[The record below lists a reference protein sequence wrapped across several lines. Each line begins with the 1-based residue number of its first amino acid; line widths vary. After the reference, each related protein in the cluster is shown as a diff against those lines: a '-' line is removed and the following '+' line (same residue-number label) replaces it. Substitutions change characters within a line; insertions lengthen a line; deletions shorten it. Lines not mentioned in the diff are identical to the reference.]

1 MTQLTRYTPVN
12 SLKPFKTAWCI
23 QVRILHSWIHF
34 TKGSGMSLEMI
45 LADEAGNKIQAGIKK
60 EHISKFQRYV
70 KKGDWK
76 IIDDFSVNKATG
88 QYRSTIHPYRINF
101 HYSTVFSPSPSI
113 SNEVW
118 LDLVDFTTILA
129 GNLDQNK
136 LVDVLG
142 QLVNVGEAQT
152 IDVQGKPTKKIDF
165 QLRDTDDNR
174 LPCSLWGKFADQ
186 ISKVA
191 QESLGSIVIVLVRW
205 AKLGEWKDIRSIS
218 NAFDASDVLINPI
231 LTEVEDFRRMLP
243 SDGLALTIMGPKP
256 RFQPLKVREQRS
268 LGLPLKTIAELKASY
283 EVEKVKIF
291 CTILQ
296 IDLDYSWYY
305 YAHIKCNKKVVQSKK
320 LLSSGAKKLFYRC
333 EKCNAEVSAV
343 EARYWLHL
351 DVMDST
357 GESKLMLFDSFVE
370 QIIGTPATELLEGTN
385 EELDD
390 PLPVPDIVKNIIGKT
405 YQFVVLIEQ
414 DNISRGNDEY
424 KVNEVLT
431 SQNLNQADLKAEV
444 DYPVDLSSMSS
455 SDQVLMLTNSSDKD
469 ETINTSLS
477 TPSSKRKEDGSDGSD
492 QNSTSK
498 KQCTGK
504 QSDAKDNGVIGVDN
518 SKKTDQP
525 TDLNVDG
532 AVDLDNPK
540 EHDQPK
546 FLHKLDEAGQEAIT
560 KVSEA
565 EQKKVLLKK
574 IKVEKIEGQKG
585 AK

>member
-1 MTQLTRYTPVN
+1 
-12 SLKPFKTAWCI
+12 
-23 QVRILHSWIHF
+23 
-34 TKGSGMSLEMI
+34 MS
-45 LADEAGNKIQAGIKK
+45 
-60 EHISKFQRYV
+60 
-70 KKGDWK
+70 
-76 IIDDFSVNKATG
+76 
-88 QYRSTIHPYRINF
+88 
-101 HYSTVFSPSPSI
+101 
-113 SNEVW
+113 
-118 LDLVDFTTILA
+118 
-129 GNLDQNK
+129 
-136 LVDVLG
+136 
-142 QLVNVGEAQT
+142 
-152 IDVQGKPTKKIDF
+152 
-165 QLRDTDDNR
+165 DNR

-268 LGLPLKTIAELKASY
+268 FGLPLKTIAELKASY

-385 EELDD
+385 EA
-390 PLPVPDIVKNIIGKT
+390 
-405 YQFVVLIEQ
+405 FVVLIEQ

-532 AVDLDNPK
+532 VVDLDNPK

>member
-1 MTQLTRYTPVN
+1 MWMFKIDNEETEIKILSTS
-12 SLKPFKTAWCI
+12 SLSPTHRFF
-23 QVRILHSWIHF
+23 IHHVG
-34 TKGSGMSLEMI
+34 KDLNLSS
-45 LADEAGNKIQAGIKK
+45 GNKIQAGIKK

-113 SNEVW
+113 NNEVW
-118 LDLVDFTTILA
+118 LDLVDFTTIIA

-142 QLVNVGEAQT
+142 QLVNVGEAQK

-165 QLRDTDDNR
+165 QLRVTDDNR

-191 QESLGSIVIVLVRW
+191 QESLGSVVIVLVR
-205 AKLGEWKDIRSIS
+205 
-218 NAFDASDVLINPI
+218 
-231 LTEVEDFRRMLP
+231 LP

-283 EVEKVKIF
+283 E
-291 CTILQ
+291 
-296 IDLDYSWYY
+296 
-305 YAHIKCNKKVVQSKK
+305 
-320 LLSSGAKKLFYRC
+320 
-333 EKCNAEVSAV
+333 
-343 EARYWLHL
+343 
-351 DVMDST
+351 
-357 GESKLMLFDSFVE
+357 
-370 QIIGTPATELLEGTN
+370 
-385 EELDD
+385 
-390 PLPVPDIVKNIIGKT
+390 KN
-405 YQFVVLIEQ
+405 
-414 DNISRGNDEY
+414 
-424 KVNEVLT
+424 
-431 SQNLNQADLKAEV
+431 
-444 DYPVDLSSMSS
+444 
-455 SDQVLMLTNSSDKD
+455 
-469 ETINTSLS
+469 
-477 TPSSKRKEDGSDGSD
+477 
-492 QNSTSK
+492 
-498 KQCTGK
+498 
-504 QSDAKDNGVIGVDN
+504 
-518 SKKTDQP
+518 DQP
-525 TDLNVDG
+525 TDLKVDG
-532 AVDLDNPK
+532 VVDLDNPK

>member
-1 MTQLTRYTPVN
+1 L
-12 SLKPFKTAWCI
+12 
-23 QVRILHSWIHF
+23 IL
-34 TKGSGMSLEMI
+34 LP
-45 LADEAGNKIQAGIKK
+45 LQGNKIQADIKN

-113 SNEVW
+113 SNDVW

-174 LPCSLWGKFADQ
+174 LPCSLWSKFADQ

-191 QESLGSIVIVLVRW
+191 QESLGSVVIVLVRW
-205 AKLGEWKDIRSIS
+205 AKLGEYKDIRTVS

-231 LTEVEDFRRMLP
+231 LTEVEDFRR
-243 SDGLALTIMGPKP
+243 I
-256 RFQPLKVREQRS
+256 FQPLKVREQRS

-320 LLSSGAKKLFYRC
+320 LLSSGAKKIFYRC

-385 EELDD
+385 EAELDD

-405 YQFVVLIEQ
+405 YQFVSEPQ
-414 DNISRGNDEY
+414 S
-424 KVNEVLT
+424 
-431 SQNLNQADLKAEV
+431 ADLKAEV
-444 DYPVDLSSMSS
+444 DYPVDLPSMSS
-455 SDQVLMLTNSSDKD
+455 SDQVLMRTNSSDKD
-469 ETINTSLS
+469 DTINTSLS

-518 SKKTDQP
+518 PKKNDQP
-525 TDLNVDG
+525 TDLKVDG
-532 AVDLDNPK
+532 VIDLDNPK

-546 FLHKLDEAGQEAIT
+546 FLHKLDEAGQEA
-560 KVSEA
+560 
-565 EQKKVLLKK
+565 EQKKILLKK

>member
-1 MTQLTRYTPVN
+1 MAQLTRYTPIN
-12 SLKPFKTAWCI
+12 NLKPLKTAWRI

-45 LADEAGNKIQAGIKK
+45 LADKDGNKIQAGIKK

-76 IIDDFSVNKATG
+76 IIEEFSVNKATG
-88 QYRSTIHPYRINF
+88 TYRSTTHSYRINF
-101 HYSTVFSPSPSI
+101 HYATVFSPSPSI

-118 LDLVDFTTILA
+118 LDLVDFTTILS

-142 QLVNVGEAQT
+142 QLVNVGEAQI
-152 IDVQGKPTKKIDF
+152 IDVHGKPTKKIDF

-191 QESLGSIVIVLVRW
+191 QESLGSVVICLIRW
-205 AKLGEWKDIRSIS
+205 AKLGEYKEIRSIS
-218 NAFDASDVLINPI
+218 NAFDASDVLVNPI
-231 LTEVEDFRRMLP
+231 LPVVDDFRRMLP

-256 RFQPLKVREQRS
+256 RFEPLKVREQRS

-283 EVEKVKIF
+283 EIEKVKIF

-305 YAHIKCNKKVVQSKK
+305 YAHIKCNKKVFQTKK
-320 LLSSGAKKLFYRC
+320 LLSDGAKKILNRC

-351 DVMDST
+351 DVMDNT
-357 GESKLMLFDSFVE
+357 GETKLMLFDSFVE
-370 QIIGTPATELLEGTN
+370 KIIGTPAYELLEGTD

-390 PLPVPDIVKNIIGKT
+390 PLPPPDVVKNIIGKT
-405 YQFVVLIEQ
+405 YQFVVSVEQ
-414 DNISRGNDEY
+414 ENISRGNDEY
-424 KVNEVLT
+424 KVTEVLT
-431 SQNLNQADLKAEV
+431 SQNLNQADPKDECNYSL
-444 DYPVDLSSMSS
+444 DLSSMSS
-455 SDQVLMLTNSSDKD
+455 SDQVLMLTNNSDK
-469 ETINTSLS
+469 EGTSNDVFS
-477 TPSSKRKEDGSDGSD
+477 TPSSKRKEDFSDGSD

-498 KQCTGK
+498 KQCMEK
-504 QSDAKDNGVIGVDN
+504 QSDVKVDGVIDVE
-518 SKKTDQP
+518 
-525 TDLNVDG
+525 
-532 AVDLDNPK
+532 NPK
-540 EHDQPK
+540 EHDLPK
-546 FLHKLDEAGQEAIT
+546 FINKLDEAGEQVIT
-560 KVSEA
+560 KASEE

-574 IKVEKIEGQKG
+574 IKVEKIEGQNG

>member
-1 MTQLTRYTPVN
+1 
-12 SLKPFKTAWCI
+12 
-23 QVRILHSWIHF
+23 
-34 TKGSGMSLEMI
+34 MSLEMI

-101 HYSTVFSPSPSI
+101 HYSIVFSPSPSI
-113 SNEVW
+113 Y
-118 LDLVDFTTILA
+118 
-129 GNLDQNK
+129 
-136 LVDVLG
+136 VLG

-165 QLRDTDDNR
+165 QLRDTDDNH

-205 AKLGEWKDIRSIS
+205 AKLGEWKG
-218 NAFDASDVLINPI
+218 
-231 LTEVEDFRRMLP
+231 MLP

-268 LGLPLKTIAELKASY
+268 LGLPLNTIAELKASY
-283 EVEKVKIF
+283 
-291 CTILQ
+291 
-296 IDLDYSWYY
+296 
-305 YAHIKCNKKVVQSKK
+305 
-320 LLSSGAKKLFYRC
+320 
-333 EKCNAEVSAV
+333 
-343 EARYWLHL
+343 
-351 DVMDST
+351 
-357 GESKLMLFDSFVE
+357 
-370 QIIGTPATELLEGTN
+370 
-385 EELDD
+385 
-390 PLPVPDIVKNIIGKT
+390 
-405 YQFVVLIEQ
+405 
-414 DNISRGNDEY
+414 
-424 KVNEVLT
+424 EVLT

-455 SDQVLMLTNSSDKD
+455 SDQKN
-469 ETINTSLS
+469 
-477 TPSSKRKEDGSDGSD
+477 
-492 QNSTSK
+492 
-498 KQCTGK
+498 
-504 QSDAKDNGVIGVDN
+504 
-518 SKKTDQP
+518 DQP
-525 TDLNVDG
+525 TDLKVDG
-532 AVDLDNPK
+532 VVDLDNPK